1 MSEQEQVAAQ
11 QAVTYV
17 VQRRGE
23 NELMWF
29 DLATVEVPPRTKRW
43 TVIEAGLRQ
52 AGLSPADGPVFV
64 RVLDGNAARVDA
76 LVPDVPVEPRWK
88 VADR

>member
-1 MSEQEQVAAQ
+1 MSEREQV
-11 QAVTYV
+11 QAVQATVTYV
-17 VQRRGE
+17 VQQQGAE
-23 NELMWF
+23 HWT
-29 DLATVEVPPRTKRW
+29 DIATVVVPARTKRW